1 MASQLTFIGAGN
13 MASAI
18 FGGLIDNGY
27 PAEAITATSPDEA
40 MLEQHR
46 ARYGIQTTSDN
57 AAAVSE
63 ADVVILAVK
72 PQIMREVC
80 EPLQDALQISRPLVI
95 SIAAGLTIDTLGQ
108 WLGDD
113 SLPIIRCMPNTP
125 ALVGQGATGLY
136 APPGLSEAHRA
147 LAGDLLSAVGIIEWV
162 EEETLLSA
170 VTAIAGSAPAYFFY
184 MLEAMENAGVARGL
198 SRDIARR
205 LAVQTALGAAH
216 MAKESEHDPKTLKQ
230 QVMSPKGT
238 TERAIASFEQAG
250 FEKMVDDATLA
261 CFERAESLARELR
274 DQ

>member
-27 PAEAITATSPDEA
+27 PAEAITATSPDKA
-40 MLEQHR
+40 ILEQHH
-46 ARYGIQTTSDN
+46 ARYGINTTTDN
-57 AAAVSE
+57 AAGVSD

-80 EPLQDALQISRPLVI
+80 EPLQDALQISRPLII
-95 SIAAGLTIDTLGQ
+95 SIAAGLTLDTLGQ
-108 WLGDD
+108 WLGDE
-113 SLPIIRCMPNTP
+113 SLPIVRCMPNTP
-125 ALVGQGATGLY
+125 ALVGKGATGLY
-136 APPGLSEAHRA
+136 APAGISDDHRA
-147 LAGDLLSAVGIIEWV
+147 LAGDLMSAIGIVEWV
-162 EEETLLSA
+162 EEETQLSA

-184 MLEAMENAGVARGL
+184 MLEAMEEAGVARGL
-198 SRDIARR
+198 SRDVARR
-205 LAVQTALGAAH
+205 LAIQTALGAAH
-216 MAKESEHDPKTLKQ
+216 MASESEHDPKTLKQ

-261 CFERAESLARELR
+261 CFERAESLAHELR

>member
-27 PAEAITATSPDEA
+27 PADAITATSPDEA
-40 MLEQHR
+40 VLEQHR
-46 ARYGIQTTSDN
+46 ARYGIQTTTDN
-57 AAAVSE
+57 AEGVSE

-80 EPLQDALQISRPLVI
+80 EPLQDALQISRPLII
-95 SIAAGLTIDTLGQ
+95 SIAAGLTLETLSQ
-108 WLGDD
+108 WLGDE
-113 SLPIIRCMPNTP
+113 SLPIVRCMPNTP
-125 ALVGQGATGLY
+125 ALVGKGATGLY
-136 APPGLSEAHRA
+136 APAGISEDHRT
-147 LAGDLLSAVGIIEWV
+147 LAGDLLASVGIVEWV
-162 EEETLLSA
+162 EEESQLSA

-184 MLEAMENAGVARGL
+184 MLEAMEDAGVARGL

-205 LAVQTALGAAH
+205 LAIQTALGAAH
-216 MAKESEHDPKTLKQ
+216 MASESEHDPKTLKQ

-261 CFERAESLARELR
+261 CFERAEALARELR